1 MEGLLAWPEEAL
13 TTAIRRRLCLYPI
26 MLYLGLPPH
35 PPVQCDQNLD
45 EHSTCSCFSV
55 HVGATAA
62 ARAYCLGAVV
72 LT

>member
-13 TTAIRRRLCLYPI
+13 TPAIRRRFCLCLI
-26 MLYLGLPPH
+26 MPYLGLRPH
-35 PPVQCDQNLD
+35 PPAQCDQSLD

-55 HVGATAA
+55 QVDAIAA